1 MPIALTPPIVVPS
14 VPEKTYNLWFFANLR
29 FDNLHDTER
38 ATITFDKVPFDGG
51 SDYLWSHKQTITKPF
66 WEVVQNVSH
75 VVDGQTV
82 TAASITN
89 AVVAILPAIESYNP
103 Q

>member
-38 ATITFDKVPFDGG
+38 ATITFDKVPYNGTDF
-51 SDYLWSHKQTITKPF
+51 LWAHKETVTRPF
-66 WEVVQNVSH
+66 WSVVQNVGH
-75 VVDGQTV
+75 IVDGQPV
-82 TAASITN
+82 TAAQLMNS
-89 AVVAILPAIESYNP
+89 VVAILPAIEAYQP
-103 Q
+103 